1 MRLLPRTPRTGHAG
15 LAALLA
21 LALGVLTL
29 VIAPRAAPAAP
40 AIIGREQLPPGL
52 KVETFAGPLSGPV
65 ALAFLPDGRLL
76 ATEKQG
82 ALRIIAGG
90 ILQPDPVIV
99 LPTDQRAE
107 RGLIGVAVDPRFAST
122 GWVYV
127 FHTLVS
133 PPVNR
138 IVRLRLVGG
147 RAVEARPVYTLPESA
162 NIHNGGNLHF
172 GPDGLLY
179 VGIGEGGNPA
189 RSRDLGDPRG
199 KILRLDPSTAPLRA
213 AAGNPYTGLPGH
225 DPAIWALGLRNPF
238 DFTFD
243 PISRALFATDNGPDC
258 NDELNRVRP
267 ARDYG
272 WRPDYNCGRPA
283 GAAGTDPPIWV
294 WPDTIGV
301 AGPAVYSGS
310 VIPDWEGSLLVCSW
324 NEGALY
330 RAILSRDRTRVE
342 QINRVV
348 DITCHIDVTLGP
360 DGTVYYIEGGGY
372 IPGLIRRIVPDPDAT
387 PGPRPTLVPP
397 KRAFLPLLQRK

>member
-1 MRLLPRTPRTGHAG
+1 MSRLSRPRHAGHAG

-21 LALGVLTL
+21 LVIGTCGLAL
-29 VIAPRAAPAAP
+29 APRGAPAAP
-40 AIIGREQLPPGL
+40 GVIGREQLPPGL

-82 ALRIIAGG
+82 ALRIIADG
-90 ILQPDPVIV
+90 ILQPDPVIQ
-99 LPTDQRAE
+99 LPTDPRAE
-107 RGLIGVAVDPRFAST
+107 RGLIGVAVDPRFAIT

-138 IVRLRLVGG
+138 IVRFRLAGG
-147 RAVEARPVYTLPESA
+147 RAVEARAVYTLPQSA

-179 VGIGEGGNPA
+179 VGIGEGGEPA
-189 RSRDLGDPRG
+189 LSRDLRDPRG
-199 KILRLDPSTAPLRA
+199 KILRLDSATTPLKA
-213 AAGNPYTGLPGH
+213 AAGNPYVGLPAH
-225 DPAIWALGLRNPF
+225 DPAIWAIGLRNPF

-243 PISRALFATDNGPDC
+243 PISHALFATDNGPDC

-272 WRPDYNCGRPA
+272 WRPDYACNRPA
-283 GAAGTDPPIWV
+283 GAAGTEPPMWV

-301 AGPAVYSGS
+301 AGPAVYSGGM
-310 VIPDWEGSLLVCSW
+310 IPDWEGSLLVCSW
-324 NEGALY
+324 NEGGFY
-330 RAILSRDRTRVE
+330 RATLSRDRTRVE

-348 DITCHIDVTLGP
+348 DVTCHIDVTLGP
-360 DGTVYYIEGGGY
+360 DGAVYYLEGGGY
-372 IPGLIRRIVPDPDAT
+372 SPGLIRRIVPDPDAT
-387 PGPRPTLVPP
+387 PGPRPTLVPAR
-397 KRAFLPLLQRK
+397 RAFLPLLRRR